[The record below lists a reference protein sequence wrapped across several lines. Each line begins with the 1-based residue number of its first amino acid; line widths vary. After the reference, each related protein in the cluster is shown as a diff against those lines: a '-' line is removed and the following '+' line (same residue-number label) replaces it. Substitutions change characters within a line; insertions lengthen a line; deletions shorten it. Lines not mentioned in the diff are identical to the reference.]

1 MRSRASHGEQGGRR
15 RTNNPRKFRVD
26 CAAANTRPYTVR
38 KGDTLFSI
46 CSKRGIQMQEVKS
59 LNPKLKENDIRE
71 GQTIALPSRYLSLR
85 DLNILQG
92 INLKGSRNYPVRE
105 GETIQDIIGK
115 RGITMDEARK
125 VNPNVNLYAL
135 KEGQVI
141 QLPAGKYTKREK
153 EMMMGSGIVPSE
165 FFESTGTKIAGLGV
179 LLLVT
184 VGVYVAI
191 EKIKDTEEPDA

>member
-1 MRSRASHGEQGGRR
+1 M
-15 RTNNPRKFRVD
+15 
-26 CAAANTRPYTVR
+26 R

-46 CSKRGIQMQEVKS
+46 CSKRGASTAGERDESEDHRTVADQRETRRTGIKMQEVKS
-59 LNPKLKENDIRE
+59 LNPKLKEDDIRE

-92 INLKGSRNYPVRE
+92 INLKGSRSYPVRE
-105 GETIQDIIGK
+105 GETIQDILGK
-115 RGITMDEARK
+115 RDITMDEARK
-125 VNPNVNLYAL
+125 LNPNVNLYGL

-184 VGVYVAI
+184 VGIYVAI
-191 EKIKDTEEPDA
+191 EKIKNTDDPDD

>member
-1 MRSRASHGEQGGRR
+1 MVDERAEPIDHRTVADPGDTR
-15 RTNNPRKFRVD
+15 RT
-26 CAAANTRPYTVR
+26 
-38 KGDTLFSI
+38 
-46 CSKRGIQMQEVKS
+46 GIKMQEVKS
-59 LNPKLKENDIRE
+59 LNPKLKEDDIRE

-92 INLKGSRNYPVRE
+92 INLKGSRSYPVRE
-105 GETIQDIIGK
+105 GETIQDILGK
-115 RGITMDEARK
+115 RDITMDEARK
-125 VNPNVNLYAL
+125 LNPNVNLYGL

-184 VGVYVAI
+184 VGIYVAI
-191 EKIKDTEEPDA
+191 EKIKNTDEPDD